1 MDLTP
6 LVQKM
11 SRRDVVSST
20 EAEHLDRLLSP
31 VRRVAARTELVRQ
44 GQMPGHSTLLLSGFC
59 GRVTTLADG
68 ARQITQ
74 LSLAGDFLDLHS
86 FLLAVMDHSVVAL
99 TEVTYCTLAHDDLRR
114 LTESEPHLTR
124 LLWLET
130 VVDAAIHRQWIVSK
144 GRRSGQAQLA
154 HVFCELYTRLE
165 AAGLA
170 LDHRFDL
177 PLTQIDLADVMGMS
191 SVHTNRLL
199 QGMRQA
205 GLIQWTGSEVVLR
218 NWDAMTDMAEFDPT
232 YLRLERAPV

>member
-1 MDLTP
+1 MALTP

-11 SRRDVVSST
+11 SRRDLVKPSET
-20 EAEHLDRLLSP
+20 ETLDRLLSP
-31 VRRVAARTELVRQ
+31 VRRAAARSELVRQ
-44 GQMPGHSTLLLSGFC
+44 GQMPGYSTLLLSGFC
-59 GRVTTLADG
+59 GRITTLADG

-86 FLLAVMDHSVVAL
+86 FLLALMDHSVVAL

-144 GRRSGQAQLA
+144 GRRTGQAQLA
-154 HVFCELYTRLE
+154 HLFCELYMRLE

-170 LDHRFDL
+170 RDHRFDL

-191 SVHTNRLL
+191 PVHTNRLL

-205 GLIQWTGSEVVLR
+205 GLIQWTGSEMVLKD
-218 NWDAMTDMAEFDPT
+218 WGALTELAEFDPI

>member
-1 MDLTP
+1 MALTP

-11 SRRDVVSST
+11 SRRDVVTSE
-20 EAEHLDRLLSP
+20 EAERLDRLLSP
-31 VRRVAARTELVRQ
+31 VRRATSRTELVHQ
-44 GQMPGHSTLLLSGFC
+44 GQRPGHSTLLLTGFC

-74 LSLAGDFLDLHS
+74 LSLPGDFLDLHS
-86 FLLAVMDHSVVAL
+86 FLLALMDHSVVAL
-99 TEVTYCTLAHDDLRR
+99 TEVTYCTLSHEDLRR
-114 LTESEPHLTR
+114 LTETEPHLTR

-154 HVFCELYTRLE
+154 HLFCELYQRLE

-170 LDHRFDL
+170 HDHRFDL

-191 SVHTNRLL
+191 AVHTNRLL
-199 QGMRQA
+199 QGMRQS
-205 GLIQWTGSEVVLR
+205 GLIHWTGSRVSLKD
-218 NWDAMTDMAEFDPT
+218 WGALSDLAEFDPA